1 MDEIRLLSIAKRMN
15 KNAKLMNYYTNGCNN
30 KLINDS
36 GLSLADG
43 IYHVPYNTDA
53 DTIIWSGL
61 YDCSGVII
69 DGTNR
74 WGYMLVFAG
83 STYVKQIYFQ
93 NNSPLILVR
102 QRHDGDEWSS
112 WKELALKDDLPV
124 CETVIIDPSGND
136 YVDISVPGIQASWV
150 PIVFNGDYDA
160 WKNGYVESV
169 HVDSSNSIL
178 RAHLSEVRTGTIRLN
193 YTYKKPST

>member
-1 MDEIRLLSIAKRMN
+1 M
-15 KNAKLMNYYTNGCNN
+15 
-30 KLINDS
+30 
-36 GLSLADG
+36 ADG
-43 IYHVPYNTDA
+43 IYYVPYNTDA

-83 STYVKQIYFQ
+83 SAYVKQIYFQ

-112 WKELALKDDLPV
+112 WKELALKDDTLSYEANNSDMKMFSATSV
-124 CETVIIDPSGND
+124 NGGFFEVDVNTTNEKYQLLFQTTQKRIIARYFNGEQWND
-136 YVDISVPGIQASWV
+136 QVVASW
-150 PIVFNGDYDA
+150 
-160 WKNGYVESV
+160 S
-169 HVDSSNSIL
+169 
-178 RAHLSEVRTGTIRLN
+178 
-193 YTYKKPST
+193 